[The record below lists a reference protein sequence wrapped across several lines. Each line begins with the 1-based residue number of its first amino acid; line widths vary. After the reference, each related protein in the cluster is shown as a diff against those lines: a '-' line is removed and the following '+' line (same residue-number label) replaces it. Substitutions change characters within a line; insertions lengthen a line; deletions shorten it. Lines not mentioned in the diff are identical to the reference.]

1 MAKGVMAAAMTL
13 IVAAAAAAEAPL
25 LRKCTVE
32 AEMIVA
38 PDVQYRTHSAFS
50 PRNPSSSKWLM
61 LKIEYTPDVAKTY
74 VPEYRLRK
82 GGPGV
87 FFPGWIDDVKLET
100 RAVFETGIVYRGR
113 SVNGLFTGET
123 VLAAVKRDGRRHLAL
138 MFVPARLLDRYCV
151 PGFGVRTVHKNAF
164 RVEVTL
170 SAAGKVLGRAYCNV
184 PGNTVNDKTAE
195 FEKLVKAVPASLN
208 LPNTILSRS
217 RSPWA
222 LLAPDNFD
230 WEKEASGEN
239 RR

>member
-123 VLAAVKRDGRRHLAL
+123 VLAAVKRDGRYVA
-138 MFVPARLLDRYCV
+138 A
-151 PGFGVRTVHKNAF
+151 
-164 RVEVTL
+164 VEVSDGMVVQAR
-170 SAAGKVLGRAYCNV
+170 SADNQSMESV
-184 PGNTVNDKTAE
+184 P
-195 FEKLVKAVPASLN
+195 SLN
-208 LPNTILSRS
+208 AAYLKWLDKFHLVQRPFLD
-217 RSPWA
+217 
-222 LLAPDNFD
+222 LFD
-230 WEKEASGEN
+230 DDIPF
-239 RR
+239 